1 MLNLSIV
8 RCSMY
13 VYETCRIISFCQII
27 GLLGQLAH
35 IIYSFLVTEYCFELG
50 VMLKVVSTMFIGYN
64 TENGGEDSG
73 EESSAYLYDAY
84 LYDKD
89 VTLMGDKGCCFL
101 RIDTGFLVVNCS
113 LSAPP
118 LGCWIPTGI
127 VLDVKRDVLSA
138 RCCSEGASVDTLD
151 SSHLLS
157 HREVSLS
164 TSEFNVKSFPVLY
177 CRD

>member
-1 MLNLSIV
+1 
-8 RCSMY
+8 
-13 VYETCRIISFCQII
+13 
-27 GLLGQLAH
+27 
-35 IIYSFLVTEYCFELG
+35 
-50 VMLKVVSTMFIGYN
+50 
-64 TENGGEDSG
+64 
-73 EESSAYLYDAY
+73 
-84 LYDKD
+84 
-89 VTLMGDKGCCFL
+89 MGDKGCFFL

-138 RCCSEGASVDTLD
+138 RCCSEGASVDKFD

-164 TSEFNVKSFPVLY
+164 TSEFNVKSLSSFPVLY
-177 CRD
+177 CRDYASELVIVIYLQDMILLLDVGCALLQSL